1 MSRYDS
7 STIAAIHEA
16 LDDEYKA
23 RATYAAVIE
32 RHGAVRPFVNIIAAE
47 DRHARALERLLT
59 KDGHA
64 IPADRWAGKV
74 TAPDRLE
81 QAYALGVQAEI
92 ENRDMYDR
100 LERMTREPDVLRV
113 FGNLRTASQ
122 QNHLPAF
129 QRHLEQSDGGMGRK
143 DTVSDTSRGSG
154 RGSCDSQGH
163 GQNPGRHIGGGH
175 GHGMGAGGGR
185 GMGHGWGM
193 EHGRGMGHGQ
203 GMMGRKATSPPA
215 R

>member
-64 IPADRWAGKV
+64 IPADRWTGKV

-100 LERMTREPDVLRV
+100 LERMTSEPDVLRV

-129 QRHLEQSDGGMGRK
+129 QRHLERSDAGMGRK
-143 DTVSDTSRGSG
+143 DTVSDTPRGAGRGSG
-154 RGSCDSQGH
+154 GGQGY
-163 GQNPGRHIGGGH
+163 GQNPGQHRGGGRD
-175 GHGMGAGGGR
+175 HGMGAGADR
-185 GMGHGWGM
+185 GMGHGHGQ
-193 EHGRGMGHGQ
+193 GRGMGHGQ
-203 GMMGRKATSPPA
+203 GMMGRKATSLPA